1 MTSTVHSLVAP
12 TCPAIARRRRKSD
25 EGGSNHPLIRPHLR
39 AFAPSLFNSADVTM
53 QLCNHVT
60 LPFARPAVPVVQW
73 SHGPVVLRWEPFL
86 HHFSR
91 FRSGVSFFINH
102 LRSQIAPPVNSMSS

>member
-12 TCPAIARRRRKSD
+12 KSD

-39 AFAPSLFNSADVTM
+39 ALAPSLFNSADVTM

-60 LPFARPAVPVVQW
+60 LPFARPAVLW
-73 SHGPVVLRWEPFL
+73 SCGPTSGNHFCTIL

-91 FRSGVSFFINH
+91 FRSAVSFFINH
-102 LRSQIAPPVNSMSS
+102 LRSQFAPPVQFNHVVLWSGGPAP